1 MCTTLVSFLSCAIE
15 AIAICRLAFSPLD
28 HKADMTEKILSRRD
42 LDFLLYEVLDV
53 QSLCLRPKFADHNK
67 ETFQSV
73 INVAQA
79 LAEDEFYPIN
89 RLLDT
94 QEPRLEDGV
103 VVTPDRLK
111 TAVRAYCDSGLM
123 GASFSIA
130 DGGMQLPTVVNR
142 AAHAYITA
150 ASASGTVFG
159 LTPSNASTLLL
170 HGTPFMREVV
180 VPRMLAGR
188 WFGTMCLSEPHAG
201 SSLSDITTKAIP
213 QADGSY
219 RLFGNKM
226 WISGGDEDIS
236 ENVIHL
242 VLAKVPGP
250 DGKLIPGTKGI
261 SLFMVPKYL
270 IQQDGSLG
278 ARNDVVVAGL
288 NHKLGFR
295 GIPNC
300 LMNFGEGAHPVHGQ
314 AGAVGHLVGQEHRGL
329 SCMFHMMNDA
339 RILVGSIGAAIGYSG
354 YLHSLDYARTR
365 LQGRKPQGKDAAQT
379 PVRIIEHADVR
390 RMLLAQKAYC
400 EAALALVL
408 LCARLSDEL
417 SCADDPAQA
426 QQAFLLLE
434 LLTPVCKSWPA
445 QWCQEGNSLAIQIH
459 GGYGYT
465 RDFQVEQLWRD
476 QRLNAIH
483 EGTHGIQG
491 LDLLGRKIRME
502 NGQAWALL
510 KARVTT
516 SVERAH
522 AAPQCAAMAAQ
533 LLRVQERL
541 DATVETLYAAQSLD
555 VTLAN
560 SSAFLEAFGHFVM
573 AWVWLDQALVAQAAL
588 GVATGSEQAFYRGK
602 LQAAQWFYAWEL
614 PRTGP
619 WLDALD
625 ALDTSSL
632 DMQEDW
638 F

>member
-1 MCTTLVSFLSCAIE
+1 
-15 AIAICRLAFSPLD
+15 
-28 HKADMTEKILSRRD
+28 MTEKLLSRRD

-53 QSLCLRPKFADHNK
+53 EALCRRPLFEEHNK

-73 INVAQA
+73 IDLAQE

-94 QEPRLEDGV
+94 QEPRLENGV
-103 VVTPDRLK
+103 VITPDKLK
-111 TAVRAYCDSGLM
+111 LAVRAYCDSGLM
-123 GASFSIA
+123 GASFSVA
-130 DGGMQLPTVVNR
+130 DGGMQLPSVVNR

-159 LTPSNASTLLL
+159 LTPSNASTLLT
-170 HGTPFMREVV
+170 HGDAFMREVV
-180 VPRMLAGR
+180 VPRMLLGK
-188 WFGTMCLSEPHAG
+188 WFGTMCLSEPQAG

-213 QADGSY
+213 QEDGSY

-242 VLAKVPGP
+242 VLAKIPGP

-270 IQQDGSLG
+270 IHEDGSLG
-278 ARNDVVVAGL
+278 ERNDVVVAGL

-300 LMNFGEGAHPVHGQ
+300 LMNFGEGQHLVDGQ
-314 AGAVGHLVGQEHRGL
+314 AGAVGQLVGMEHRGL

-365 LQGRKPQGKDAAQT
+365 IQGRKPQGKNAAQV

-390 RMLLAQKAYC
+390 RMLLAQKAYS

-408 LCARLSDEL
+408 MCARLSDEL
-417 SCADDPAQA
+417 RSAYD
-426 QQAFLLLE
+426 AFESQRAYMLLE

-483 EGTHGIQG
+483 EGTHAIQG

-502 NGQAWALL
+502 DGQSWQFL
-510 KARVTT
+510 KERIAT
-516 SVERAH
+516 SVERAQTS
-522 AAPQCAAMAAQ
+522 PQCAALASQ
-533 LLRVQERL
+533 LLAVQNRL
-541 DATVETLYAAQSLD
+541 DVTIATLYGAQSLD
-555 VTLAN
+555 ITLAN

-573 AWVWLDQALVAQAAL
+573 AYIWLEQAIVAQAAL
-588 GVATGSEQAFYRGK
+588 GAATGSEQAFYRGK
-602 LQAAQWFYAWEL
+602 VQAAQWFYTWEL

-625 ALDTSSL
+625 ALDTSAL